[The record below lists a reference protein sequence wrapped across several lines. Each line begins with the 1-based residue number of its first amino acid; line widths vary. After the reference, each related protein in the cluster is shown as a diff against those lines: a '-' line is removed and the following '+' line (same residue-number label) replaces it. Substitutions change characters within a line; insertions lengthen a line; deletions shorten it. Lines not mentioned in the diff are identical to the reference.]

1 MFNFEFYRKN
11 KNAIINSLC
20 LILCGLF
27 LYIDFIARLG
37 YAAGTPYI
45 IVVMLSAMLDTK
57 RIILFYA
64 GLSTIL
70 VVTGFYISPL
80 SDLYTIPIINRII
93 SILVLWIIAFFCILY
108 INAKEVLKI
117 AEMSTSLV
125 FNSAPN
131 ALIMVNDKGN
141 IELVNQMLCDMFGY
155 NMDELVGQNLEI
167 LVPSKLRLTHKNYRE
182 GYIKKPEK
190 RAMAER
196 DFLYALSKNGLKFP
210 VEIALNPIK
219 LDQSSKVIASVIDV
233 TERNRQ
239 TKELQDFTY
248 QLEKSNES
256 LEQFAHIASHD
267 LQEPLRM
274 VSSYTQLLADRYQ
287 GKLDADA
294 NEFINYAVDG
304 AKRMQALIQD
314 LLKFSSLTNKSEKN
328 EQVDAN
334 ELYDN
339 TLNNLAIT
347 INESHAIIT
356 KDKLPLVYGD
366 RSQLSQVFQNLI
378 GNAVKYHN
386 SENINRIHVSAE
398 QINNTW
404 RFCIKDCGIGIKP
417 EYYEKIFLIFKR
429 LHTKSEYSGTG
440 VGLALCK
447 RIIDTH
453 GGEIWV
459 ESEFDQGS
467 RFYFT
472 LPIKE

>member
-1 MFNFEFYRKN
+1 MFNVAFYQTYKN
-11 KNAIINSLC
+11 TVTNSLC

-27 LYIDFIARLG
+27 LYIDFVARLG

-45 IVVMLSAMLDTK
+45 IVVMLSAILDSK

-64 GLSTIL
+64 GLSTVL
-70 VVTGFYISPL
+70 VVIGFYISPL
-80 SDLYTIPIINRII
+80 SDMYTIPIINRII
-93 SILVLWIIAFFCILY
+93 SILVLWIIAFFCLLY
-108 INAKEVLKI
+108 INAKEVLRV

-131 ALIMVNDKGN
+131 ALIMVNDEGN

-167 LVPSKLRLTHKNYRE
+167 LIPSKLRLSHKKYRE

-196 DFLYALSKNGLKFP
+196 NNLYALSKDGLKFS

-219 LDQSSKVIASVIDV
+219 LGQSSKVIASVIDV

-274 VSSYTQLLADRYQ
+274 VSSYTQLLADRYHD
-287 GKLDADA
+287 KLDADA

-334 ELYDN
+334 ELYGN
-339 TLNNLAIT
+339 TLRNLAMV
-347 INESHAIIT
+347 INESEAIIT
-356 KDKLPLVYGD
+356 KDNLPLVYGD
-366 RSQLSQVFQNLI
+366 RSQLGQVFQNLI

-386 SENINRIHVSAE
+386 PGNINRIHVSAE
-398 QINNTW
+398 HINDAW
-404 RFCIKDCGIGIKP
+404 RFCISDCGIGIEP
-417 EYYEKIFLIFKR
+417 EYYEKIFIIFKR
-429 LHTKSEYSGTG
+429 LHVKSKYSGTG

-447 RIIDTH
+447 RIIDSH

-459 ESEFDQGS
+459 ESEYGQGS

-472 LPIKE
+472 LPIQE